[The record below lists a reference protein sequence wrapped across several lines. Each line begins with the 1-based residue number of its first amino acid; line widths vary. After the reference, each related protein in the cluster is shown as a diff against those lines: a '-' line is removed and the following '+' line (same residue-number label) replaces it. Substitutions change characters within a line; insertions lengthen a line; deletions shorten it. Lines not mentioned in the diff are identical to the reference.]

1 MNGVVAASIAGTG
14 IAGNGIVISGASRGL
29 GAELAR
35 RFAAPGVAQLLIAR
49 SATAL
54 DSVAEE
60 CRARGATVTTAA
72 LDVRDA
78 QTLGDAVLAFDTA
91 HPVSLAIAN
100 AGISRGR
107 GLDGAPEGHDGATAQ
122 IAVNLLGAMNLIE
135 PLLPRMRARRSGHLA
150 LIASISAFRSLPDAP
165 GYSASKA
172 GLWAYGEAL
181 RAQHR
186 GSGVSVTTI
195 APGFFRSAME
205 ARFRG
210 PKPLAIGLDQA
221 ATRIERALRARAA
234 RAVFPLSLA
243 LLLRVLD
250 ALPAALA
257 DQASLALR
265 FRIAPEPG
273 TIP

>member
-1 MNGVVAASIAGTG
+1 MNGVAAASILGT
-14 IAGNGIVISGASRGL
+14 GIVISGASRGL

-49 SATAL
+49 SLGAL
-54 DSVAEE
+54 DRVAEE
-60 CRARGATVTTAA
+60 CRARGAAVTTAG
-72 LDVRDA
+72 LDVREA
-78 QTLGDAVLAFDTA
+78 QALGDAVLAFDTA

-107 GLDGAPEGHDGATAQ
+107 GLDGAPEGHDGATLQ

-135 PLLPRMRARRSGHLA
+135 PLLPRMRARRTGHLA
-150 LIASISAFRSLPDAP
+150 LIASISAFRALPDAP

-210 PKPLAIGLDQA
+210 PKPLAFGLDQA
-221 ATRIERALRARAA
+221 ASRIERALRARAA

-243 LLLRVLD
+243 LLLRMID
-250 ALPAALA
+250 ALPATLA
-257 DQASLALR
+257 DRASRMLR
-265 FRIAPEPG
+265 FHVAPEAGP
-273 TIP
+273 IS

>member
-1 MNGVVAASIAGTG
+1 MNGVTAASIGG
-14 IAGNGIVISGASRGL
+14 MSIVITGASRGL

-35 RFAAPGVAQLLIAR
+35 RFAAPGAAQLLIAR
-49 SATAL
+49 SVGAL
-54 DSVAEE
+54 GSVAEE
-60 CRARGATVTTAA
+60 CRARGAAVTAA
-72 LDVRDA
+72 VLDVRDA
-78 QTLGDAVLAFDTA
+78 EALAQAVLAFDTA

-107 GLDGAPEGHDGATAQ
+107 QPDGTPEGHDGATSQ

-135 PLLPRMRARRSGHLA
+135 PLLPRMRARRAGHLA
-150 LIASISAFRSLPDAP
+150 LIASISAFRALPDAP

-186 GSGVSVTTI
+186 GSGVSVTTV

-210 PKPLAIGLDQA
+210 PKPLAVSLDQA
-221 ATRIERALRARAA
+221 ASRIERALRARAA

-243 LLLRVLD
+243 LLLRMLD

-257 DQASLALR
+257 DRGSRALR
-265 FRIAPEPG
+265 FHVAPEPE
-273 TIP
+273 TIS